1 MLSFPL
7 KYFCAFFVI
16 PFDEDTPRGLG
27 DATIEHA
34 RALKEQVEE
43 ECLNEYHALIPIE
56 ERRHQVWAQ
65 SRVDL
70 EMRIIGVSLRLPIEK
85 GAKKN
90 VVAAVVHDDF
100 LYWDYEELTNVM
112 DAMYKSVA
120 KVAEAHGARVHT
132 AFNEVKYRR

>member
-1 MLSFPL
+1 MME
-7 KYFCAFFVI
+7 FCVFFVV
-16 PFDEDTPRGLG
+16 PFDEDTPPGEG
-27 DATIEHA
+27 DATIE
-34 RALKEQVEE
+34 RAKELKERVEE
-43 ECLNEYHALIPIE
+43 ECLEEFHALVPKE
-56 ERRHQVWAQ
+56 SRNHQVWAQ

-100 LYWDYEELTNVM
+100 LYWDYEELVGVM
-112 DAMYKSVA
+112 DAMHAAVS
-120 KVAEAHGARVHT
+120 KVASVHGAQAHT

>member
-1 MLSFPL
+1 MME
-7 KYFCAFFVI
+7 FCVFFVI
-16 PFDEDTPRGLG
+16 PFDEDTPRGEG
-27 DATIEHA
+27 DATIERA

-43 ECLNEYHALIPIE
+43 ECLQEFHKIGPVE
-56 ERRHQVWAQ
+56 ERKHQVWAQ

-100 LYWDYEELTNVM
+100 LYWDYGELTAIM
-112 DAMYKSVA
+112 DAMYTAVS
-120 KVAEAHGARVHT
+120 KVAEAHGMRAHT
-132 AFNEVKYRR
+132 AFNEVKYRH

>member
-1 MLSFPL
+1 MME
-7 KYFCAFFVI
+7 FCVFFVI
-16 PFDEDTPRGLG
+16 PFDENTPRGQG

-34 RALKEQVEE
+34 RMLKEQVEE
-43 ECLNEYHALIPIE
+43 ECLAAFHELISVE
-56 ERRHQVWAQ
+56 ERDHQVWAQ

-70 EMRIIGVSLRLPIEK
+70 EMRIVGVSLRLPIEK

-100 LYWDYEELTNVM
+100 LYWDYDELTSVM
-112 DAMYKSVA
+112 AAMYTAVSRVA
-120 KVAEAHGARVHT
+120 FEHGVQAHV